1 MWRILHVA
9 HRVAEEGLQGELRDG
24 ERYEETVDGAES
36 VLSTTRNP
44 PPLKA
49 SAGLLVG
56 SS

>member
-9 HRVAEEGLQGELRDG
+9 HRVAEEGLQRELRDG